1 MKDADALVEVAL
13 INAQHFLNALL
24 MVVMYLVKIV
34 LFVENPRDGIRRDVY
49 QIAEIMKIKIM
60 IVINANADQ
69 ATKELSQEMF
79 AK

>member
-1 MKDADALVEVAL
+1 
-13 INAQHFLNALL
+13 